1 MFNTYLYIPLLNIL
15 IFLYNNFSFSS
26 LGLAIILLTLLIRI
40 VLFPLFYKSAKSQM
54 IMQKIQPLIQK
65 IQHDHKEDKE
75 KQAQALMDLY
85 KKYKVNPFSSILM
98 LFVQIPVLIA
108 LYSLFRADFS
118 NMSFSTLYSFVSAP
132 SHINTL
138 FLGLID
144 LRSSSIIMVVLAA
157 AAQYFQ
163 GILTLPKVEKGK
175 EISAA
180 EKMTRQMI
188 YYTPLFTVLVLWKMP
203 SAIGLY
209 WLITSLFSVG
219 QQIYINKKVKVNIEI
234 TD

>member
-15 IFLYNNFSFSS
+15 IFLYNNFSFGS
-26 LGLAIILLTLLIRI
+26 LGLAIILLTVLIRVI
-40 VLFPLFYKSAKSQM
+40 LFPLFYKSAKSQM

-65 IQHDHKEDKE
+65 IQKDHKEDKE

-108 LYSLFRADFS
+108 LYSLFRSDFS
-118 NMSFSTLYSFVSAP
+118 AMNFSVLYSFVSAP
-132 SHINTL
+132 QHINTL

-144 LRSSSIIMVVLAA
+144 LKSSSIIMVVLAA
-157 AAQYFQ
+157 IAQYFQ
-163 GILTLPKVEKGK
+163 GALTLPKKEKGK
-175 EISAA
+175 EVSAA

-209 WLITSLFSVG
+209 WLVTSLFSVG
-219 QQIYINKKVKVNIEI
+219 QQIYINKKVKVNINE
-234 TD
+234 

>member
-1 MFNTYLYIPLLNIL
+1 
-15 IFLYNNFSFSS
+15 
-26 LGLAIILLTLLIRI
+26 
-40 VLFPLFYKSAKSQM
+40 
-54 IMQKIQPLIQK
+54 MQKIQPLIQK

>member
-1 MFNTYLYIPLLNIL
+1 MFQTYLYIPLLNIL
-15 IFLYNNFSFSS
+15 IFLYNNFSFGS
-26 LGLAIILLTLLIRI
+26 LGLAIILLTLLIRV

-65 IQHDHKEDKE
+65 IQHDHKDNKE

-85 KKYKVNPFSSILM
+85 KKYKINPFSSILM

-118 NMSFSTLYSFVSAP
+118 NMNFSVLYSFISAP
-132 SHINTL
+132 AHINTI

-144 LRSSSIIMVVLAA
+144 LRSRSIIMVVLAA
-157 AAQYFQ
+157 VAQYFQ
-163 GILTLPKVEKGK
+163 GALTLPKTEKGK
-175 EISAA
+175 EVSAA

-188 YYTPLFTVLVLWKMP
+188 YYTPLFTVLVFWNMP

-219 QQIYINKKVKVNIEI
+219 QQIYINKKVKVNIE
-234 TD
+234 